1 MIKTFTGPMHSGKT
15 KAMIDVYNC
24 IYNKEHVMCFKP
36 NKDKR
41 ELGLITSKD
50 YDQQI
55 PAILIDRFE
64 DILLHVNDKTSTI
77 FIDEVQMLEGNVS
90 VLSYLSIV
98 KDMDVFMAGLNMTS
112 EQDPF
117 LVMPFVLAI
126 SDEVEIIKAS
136 CFDCGRGATYTYYD
150 GVKNDAI
157 LVGDANYLP
166 LCPRCI
172 MKRRGEKDMQYLLH
186 KKDTKQG

>member
-1 MIKTFTGPMHSGKT
+1 MHSGKT
-15 KAMIDVYNC
+15 KAMIDVYNG
-24 IYNKEHVMCFKP
+24 IYNKEHVACFKP
-36 NKDKR
+36 SKDSR

-64 DILLHVNDKTSTI
+64 DILMHVDDKISTI
-77 FIDEVQMLEGNVS
+77 FIDEVQMIEGNVS

-98 KDMDVFMAGLNMTS
+98 KDMDIYVAGLNMTS

-117 LVMPFVLAI
+117 LVMPYILAI

-150 GVKNDAI
+150 GVKTDAI
-157 LVGDANYLP
+157 LVGDANYIP

-172 MKRRGEKDMQYLLH
+172 MKRRGESEMQYLLK
-186 KKDTKQG
+186 KKDTKQS